1 MKERSERFARTIHE
15 ALVGI
20 LPDLEDPRL
29 VDVDITI
36 TQVRL
41 SGDLGS
47 AHILVLVDTKD
58 EKERAKVL
66 KALESATP
74 FLRRQLAASLNSKKT
89 PQVRFSIDDT
99 DERAR
104 LVDGLL
110 KEIAAEPKSEAKSEP
125 KSGS

>member
-1 MKERSERFARTIHE
+1 MIHE
-15 ALVGI
+15 ALIGI

-41 SGDLGS
+41 SGDLGQ
-47 AHILVLVDTKD
+47 AHILVRVDTTD
-58 EKERAKVL
+58 EKERANVL
-66 KALESATP
+66 KGLEAATP
-74 FLRRQLAASLNSKKT
+74 FLRRELAQALDSKKT

-99 DERAR
+99 DARAS
-104 LVDGLL
+104 LVDGIL
-110 KEIAAEPKSEAKSEP
+110 KEIAKEP

>member
-1 MKERSERFARTIHE
+1 MKERSERFSRMIHE

-29 VDVDITI
+29 VDVDITV

-47 AHILVLVDTKD
+47 AHVLVRVDTTD
-58 EKERAKVL
+58 EKERAKIL
-66 KALESATP
+66 KGLEAATP
-74 FLRRQLAASLNSKKT
+74 FLRRELAAALDSKKT

-99 DERAR
+99 DERASH
-104 LVDGLL
+104 VDGIL
-110 KEIAAEPKSEAKSEP
+110 KQIAEEPKSS
-125 KSGS
+125 

>member
-1 MKERSERFARTIHE
+1 MKERAERFSRMIHE
-15 ALVGI
+15 ALTGI

-29 VDVDITI
+29 VDVDLTI

-41 SGDLGS
+41 SGDLAQ
-47 AHILVLVDTKD
+47 AHILLRVDTKD
-58 EKERAKVL
+58 EKERATIL

-74 FLRRQLAASLNSKKT
+74 FLRRELAAALDTKKT

-99 DERAR
+99 DERANH
-104 LVDGLL
+104 VDGLL
-110 KEIAAEPKSEAKSEP
+110 KEIAAQPKSEP

>member
-1 MKERSERFARTIHE
+1 MKERSERFARMIHE
-15 ALVGI
+15 ALIGI

-29 VDVDITI
+29 VDVDLTI

-47 AHILVLVDTKD
+47 AHVLVRVDTTD

-66 KALESATP
+66 KGLEAAGP
-74 FLRRQLAASLNSKKT
+74 FLRRQLAAALDSKKT

-99 DERAR
+99 DERASV
-104 LVDGLL
+104 VDGLL
-110 KEIAAEPKSEAKSEP
+110 KQIAEEPKSS
-125 KSGS
+125 